1 MGNFNKKTII
11 KEAENILQ
19 ECFEK
24 YDQQELNNKVKTL
37 KVKIKKLKRKNKIW
51 QIISA
56 CLLIIMLVLIF

>member
-1 MGNFNKKTII
+1 MGNFNKKIII

-24 YDQQELNNKVKTL
+24 YDQQELNNKVKVL
-37 KVKIKKLKRKNKIW
+37 KIKNKKLKRKNKIW

-56 CLLIIMLVLIF
+56 CLFITMLVLIF

>member
-1 MGNFNKKTII
+1 MGNFNKKIII
-11 KEAENILQ
+11 KEAESILQ

-24 YDQQELNNKVKTL
+24 YDQQELNNKVKVL
-37 KVKIKKLKRKNKIW
+37 KIKNQKLKRKNKIW